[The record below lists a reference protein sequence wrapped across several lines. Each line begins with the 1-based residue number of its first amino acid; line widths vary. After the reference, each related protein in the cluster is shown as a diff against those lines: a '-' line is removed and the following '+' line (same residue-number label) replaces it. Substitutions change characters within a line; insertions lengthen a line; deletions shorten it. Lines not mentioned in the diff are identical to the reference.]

1 MNIYFD
7 TDYTLIGVD
16 GSLRPGVVRLFTS
29 LVDSGDKIFVWS
41 GNGIRWKD
49 IDRHS
54 LRSFVTECLEKPVD
68 NFRNEI
74 EKIPKNLKPDIVI
87 DDSLEIVAA
96 LGGIWVNRYY
106 FPNDYDCELDHVSS
120 VIEEIKSSG
129 ISQDQRYR
137 KPSNS

>member
-16 GSLRPGVVRLFTS
+16 GSLRPGVIRLFNS

-49 IDRHS
+49 IDRYS

-68 NFRNEI
+68 DFRNEI
-74 EKIPKNLKPDIVI
+74 EKIPENLKPDIVI

-106 FPNDYDCELDHVSS
+106 FPNDDDRELDHVAN

-129 ISQDQRYR
+129 TSQDQRYR
-137 KPSNS
+137 KSSKN